1 VGELHKGNIMATMKE
16 RSKTA
21 PAPKTPDVG
30 TGKPKGFK

>member
-1 VGELHKGNIMATMKE
+1 MAGKMVRKG
-16 RSKTA
+16 A